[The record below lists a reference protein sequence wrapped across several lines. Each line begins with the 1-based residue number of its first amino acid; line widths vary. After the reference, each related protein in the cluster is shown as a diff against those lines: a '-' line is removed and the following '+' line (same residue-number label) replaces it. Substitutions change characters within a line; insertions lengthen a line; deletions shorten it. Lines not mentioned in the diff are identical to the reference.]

1 MHAIVSSSTNNNNKT
16 SHMDRLPNEILS
28 KIMYQILISSNFI
41 VGLTTDVTF
50 TINCAM
56 MVNTRFRD
64 LTQRLPFQI
73 LPRIFFC
80 SGGVAGN
87 VGVKKLIRMFEPSRG
102 VLEQRITWSQI
113 KNGWGVTGTVLYRSL
128 MVYHHGHIFAKQV
141 ANFKAIGRDS
151 SIFSYYW
158 VKELMATKGEKCLV
172 TAYLEDGTQWA

>member
-1 MHAIVSSSTNNNNKT
+1 
-16 SHMDRLPNEILS
+16 MDRLPNEILS
-28 KIMYQILISSNFI
+28 KIMYQVLISSNFI

-73 LPRIFFC
+73 LPRIFFS

-102 VLEQRITWSQI
+102 VLEQRIT
-113 KNGWGVTGTVLYRSL
+113 
-128 MVYHHGHIFAKQV
+128 
-141 ANFKAIGRDS
+141 
-151 SIFSYYW
+151 
-158 VKELMATKGEKCLV
+158 
-172 TAYLEDGTQWA
+172 